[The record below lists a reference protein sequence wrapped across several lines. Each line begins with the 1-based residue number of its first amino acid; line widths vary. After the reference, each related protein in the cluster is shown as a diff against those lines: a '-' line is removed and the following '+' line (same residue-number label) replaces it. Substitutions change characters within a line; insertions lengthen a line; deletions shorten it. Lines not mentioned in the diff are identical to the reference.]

1 LKGKVMDE
9 NRDYV
14 FDPRG
19 YRTPEG
25 GWVGH
30 IELFGPEIQYLRA
43 KADFLE
49 RFVQIMDEATFWF

>member
-1 LKGKVMDE
+1 MDE